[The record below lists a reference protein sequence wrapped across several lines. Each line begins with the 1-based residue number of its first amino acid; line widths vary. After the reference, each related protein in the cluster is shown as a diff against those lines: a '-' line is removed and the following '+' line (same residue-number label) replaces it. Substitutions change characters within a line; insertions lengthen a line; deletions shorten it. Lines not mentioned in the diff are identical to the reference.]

1 MTTRVF
7 MGMIMARIENLNL
20 SQRVT
25 NELGKAIISGSYDGQ
40 TGLPTEAQLCEE
52 YGISRTAVRE
62 AVKMLAAKGLISS
75 RPRQGIR
82 VESADNWNLY
92 DTNVLKWM
100 LESSPSLQ
108 VLKEFLQMRLA
119 IEPEAAALAARHQNV
134 EAIANIKA
142 ALTAMENEA
151 EKQDGNIHE
160 ADLAFH
166 TAILQASGNRFFYQL
181 REFITTALN
190 VSIQHTT
197 PAKGSKTAIAEEHAK
212 GYNAIANG
220 EAGRAKNMMTYL
232 IDEAMAFIE
241 QEMEA
246 KRA

>member
-1 MTTRVF
+1 
-7 MGMIMARIENLNL
+7 MARIENLNL

-25 NELGKAIISGSYDGQ
+25 NELGKAIISGHYSADS
-40 TGLPTEAQLCEE
+40 GLPTEAQLCDE

-82 VESADNWNLY
+82 VESPENWNLY

-100 LESSPSLQ
+100 LESSPSLL

-119 IEPEAAALAARHQNV
+119 VEPQAAALAARQGDPQDIAKIG
-134 EAIANIKA
+134 EALK
-142 ALTAMENEA
+142 AMEDAANDP
-151 EKQDGNIHE
+151 DGDLHS
-160 ADLAFH
+160 ADLSFH
-166 TAILQASGNRFFYQL
+166 TAILKASGNRFFYQL
-181 REFITTALN
+181 RDFISTALN

-197 PAKGSKTAIAEEHAK
+197 PAKGSNKAIAEEH
-212 GYNAIANG
+212 GRVYTAILNG
-220 EAGRAKNMMTYL
+220 DAERAKNMMVYL

-241 QEMEA
+241 NEIANSSLNENVS
-246 KRA
+246 

>member
-1 MTTRVF
+1 
-7 MGMIMARIENLNL
+7 MARIENLNL

-25 NELGKAIISGSYDGQ
+25 NELGKAIICGSYNTN

-82 VESADNWNLY
+82 VESSSNWNLY
-92 DTNVLKWM
+92 DTSVLRW
-100 LESSPSLQ
+100 LLDSSPSLY
-108 VLKEFLQMRLA
+108 VLKEFLQMRMA
-119 IEPEAAALAARHQNV
+119 IEPQAAALAARNGDK
-134 EAIANIKA
+134 EAISRINDALLDMRKA
-142 ALTAMENEA
+142 VDQKEGSL
-151 EKQDGNIHE
+151 HE

-166 TAILQASGNRFFYQL
+166 TAILSASGNRFFFQL
-181 REFITTALN
+181 REFIITALN

-197 PAKGSKTAIAEEHAK
+197 PAKGNKSTIVEEHEKVYA
-212 GYNAIANG
+212 AILAG
-220 EAGRAKNMMTYL
+220 EPERAKNMMAYL

-241 QEMEA
+241 SEIAQSQSA
-246 KRA
+246 

>member
-1 MTTRVF
+1 
-7 MGMIMARIENLNL
+7 MARIENLNL

-25 NELGKAIISGSYDGQ
+25 NELGKAIISGSYNGQ

-52 YGISRTAVRE
+52 YGVSRTAVRE

-119 IEPEAAALAARHQNV
+119 IEPQAAALAARHQNA

-142 ALTAMENEA
+142 ALTAMETEA
-151 EKQDGNIHE
+151 EQADGNIHE

-197 PAKGSKTAIAEEHAK
+197 PAKGSKIAIAEEHAK
-212 GYNAIANG
+212 VYNAIANG
-220 EAGRAKNMMTYL
+220 EAERAKNMMTYL

-241 QEMEA
+241 QEMESKQA
-246 KRA
+246 